1 MARGEPK
8 GWAPKRNRRRTL
20 TDIPGNPAETT
31 KLNILYANFRFDVRF
46 HWSGVSNSGVVERTK
61 DRGCRISLLTELVCK
76 RKPSSFDLAI
86 KLLTQMTLLKRQG
99 FTFAR
104 DTKTLF
110 ICFFDGELTG
120 SIRLWL
126 AARLTAHPQTDQTLR
141 PCAVSLPAPVSLLP
155 AL

>member
-1 MARGEPK
+1 M
-8 GWAPKRNRRRTL
+8 
-20 TDIPGNPAETT
+20 
-31 KLNILYANFRFDVRF
+31 FDF
-46 HWSGVSNSGVVERTK
+46 IGGGVSNSGVVERTK

-120 SIRLWL
+120 SIRLSL
-126 AARLTAHPQTDQTLR
+126 AARLAAHPQMDRSLR
-141 PCAVSLPAPVSLLP
+141 HCAVSLPAAAFLRCAQSQVEKQLEQRTDWVPVCADRRP
-155 AL
+155 QDQ